1 MNIDTLWLVLGLTGQ
16 GIFAARF
23 IVQWIVS
30 ERQRQSVIPV
40 AFWYL
45 SMLGGVL
52 LFMYAIYKRD
62 PVFIIGQSTGV
73 FVYGRNLWLIH
84 KRRVL
89 ETAPS

>member
-1 MNIDTLWLVLGLTGQ
+1 MSTHTLWLVLGLAGQ

-30 ERQRQSVIPV
+30 ERERQSVIPI

-84 KRRVL
+84 KRREL